1 MKKGDKMYK
10 YITMNGDVYVKTDRL
25 TLRRVAELI
34 VTAGV
39 AKCQHLYISAYNLR
53 RWIGGL

>member
-1 MKKGDKMYK
+1 MYK

-25 TLRRVAELI
+25 TTRRVVELI
-34 VTAGV
+34 AAMGI
-39 AKCQHLYISAYNLR
+39 AKCRHLYISAYNLC

>member
-1 MKKGDKMYK
+1 MYK

-25 TLRRVAELI
+25 TFRRAVELLAT
-34 VTAGV
+34 VGV
-39 AKCQHLYISAYNLR
+39 AKCQRLYISAYSLY

>member
-1 MKKGDKMYK
+1 MYK

-25 TLRRVAELI
+25 TLRRVVELI
-34 VTAGV
+34 VTTGV
-39 AKCQHLYISAYNLR
+39 AKCQHLYISTYNLY

>member
-1 MKKGDKMYK
+1 MYK

-25 TLRRVAELI
+25 TLRGVVERIVAA
-34 VTAGV
+34 VV

-53 RWIGGL
+53 RWIVGL